1 MIHRFYYS
9 WWTDG
14 GADAT
19 YTNGAGG
26 EYTVTWSDGGNLVG
40 GKGYN
45 PGGRRTVEY
54 SGTYSPEGNSY
65 LALYGWTKSPLIEY
79 YVVESFGTYN
89 PSSGGEKK
97 GEVESDGGTYDIYVS
112 TRTNAP
118 SIEGTQTFQQYWSVR
133 REKRVGGTITTG
145 NHFDAWAE
153 AGLELGSFDYMIMA
167 TEGYFSSGSATITV
181 GGSSGG
187 GDDSAGNNNAETGTE
202 PAESEPAQSQPAQSQ
217 PAQSQPAQSQPAQS
231 QPVQSEPAE
240 SETTPVT
247 PQPGSDSG
255 SDAGSDAGSGSGSE
269 SGSGSGSGSDSGF
282 GSGSGSGAGSDTG
295 SEAGSGSGSGSG
307 SDSGTGTGSG
317 SGSGANCAAL
327 YGQCGGQSFTGATCC
342 QSGTCTQHNEWY
354 SQCL

>member
-1 MIHRFYYS
+1 MVAFSFLFAGLTLATGALSAPGAIPLSKRAGTPSSTGTHDGFYYS

-19 YTNGAGG
+19 YTNGPGG

-97 GEVESDGGTYDIYVS
+97 GEVTSDGGTYDIYVS

-181 GGSSGG
+181 GGSSSSG
-187 GDDSAGNNNAETGTE
+187 GDDSTGSNEETETE
-202 PAESEPAQSQPAQSQ
+202 PVASAPAASAPAQSQPAATQ
-217 PAQSQPAQSQPAQS
+217 PAQSE
-231 QPVQSEPAE
+231 PVQSEPAE
-240 SETTPVT
+240 SEASPVT
-247 PQPGSDSG
+247 SQP
-255 SDAGSDAGSGSGSE
+255 
-269 SGSGSGSGSDSGF
+269 
-282 GSGSGSGAGSDTG
+282 
-295 SEAGSGSGSGSG
+295 GSGSGSGSG
-307 SDSGTGTGSG
+307 SSG
-317 SGSGANCAAL
+317 SNCAPQW
-327 YGQCGGQSFTGATCC
+327 GQCGGQSWTGATCC
-342 QSGTCTQHNEWY
+342 QSGTCTEHNPWY

>member
-1 MIHRFYYS
+1 MVAFSFLFAGLTLATGALSAPGAIPLSKRAGTPSSTGTHDGFYYS

-19 YTNGAGG
+19 YTNGPGG
-26 EYTVTWSDGGNLVG
+26 EYTVKWSDGGNLVG

-65 LALYGWTKSPLIEY
+65 LVLYGWIKSPLIEY

-97 GEVESDGGTYDIYVS
+97 GEVTSDGGTYDIYVS

-133 REKRVGGTITTG
+133 REKRVGGSITTG

-181 GGSSGG
+181 GGS
-187 GDDSAGNNNAETGTE
+187 E
-202 PAESEPAQSQPAQSQ
+202 PAESEASPVTSQP
-217 PAQSQPAQSQPAQS
+217 
-231 QPVQSEPAE
+231 
-240 SETTPVT
+240 
-247 PQPGSDSG
+247 
-255 SDAGSDAGSGSGSE
+255 
-269 SGSGSGSGSDSGF
+269 
-282 GSGSGSGAGSDTG
+282 
-295 SEAGSGSGSGSG
+295 GSGSGSGSG
-307 SDSGTGTGSG
+307 SSG
-317 SGSGANCAAL
+317 SNVSACAPQW
-327 YGQCGGQSFTGATCC
+327 GQCGGQSWTGATCC
-342 QSGTCTQHNEWY
+342 QSGTCTEHNPWY